1 MMRGYLRWTGKDG
14 RAEQN
19 RKGVRSHFLLFLFAF
34 RSSIKKK
41 RATDLRRVACQKV
54 GFGEGEVTKIN
65 TIADKRVEGVVTKEI
80 ERSTGYTC
88 VQF

>member
-1 MMRGYLRWTGKDG
+1 M
-14 RAEQN
+14 AERN
-19 RKGVRSHFLLFLFAF
+19 KIEKGFDRIFFFFFSHFGQV
-34 RSSIKKK
+34 SKKKK

>member
-1 MMRGYLRWTGKDG
+1 MRGYLRWTDKDG

-19 RKGVRSHFLLFLFAF
+19 RKGFDRIFFFFFSHFGQV
-34 RSSIKKK
+34 SKK

-65 TIADKRVEGVVTKEI
+65 TIADQRVEGVVTKEI